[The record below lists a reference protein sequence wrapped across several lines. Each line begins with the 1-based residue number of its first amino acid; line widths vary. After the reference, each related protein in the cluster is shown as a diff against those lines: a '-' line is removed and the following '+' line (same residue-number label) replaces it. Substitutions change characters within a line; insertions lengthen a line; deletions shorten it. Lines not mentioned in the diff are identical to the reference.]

1 MDSFRDRLT
10 RAFEANRSLL
20 CVGLDPDPA
29 LMAIPDVDAFNR
41 AIVDAT
47 SDLVCAY
54 KPNLGFYE
62 ALGAD
67 GLRALWDT
75 IDHIRRAAP
84 SAIILADAKRGDI
97 ASSSVKYARALF
109 DVWGFDAATVNPYQ
123 GGDSLA
129 PFLEYGDRG
138 VFVLCRTSNRGA
150 GELQDLP
157 VDGVNGARPLYE
169 VVAERASAWNG
180 RGNVGL
186 VVGATYPEQLRRVRA
201 LCPDMPVLLPGV
213 GAQEGELRASV
224 NAGVD
229 GNGRGLIVSSSRSVL
244 YASSGNDFAE
254 AARAAAERLR
264 DEIDDILE
272 QDGLGPWTS

>member
-1 MDSFRDRLT
+1 MSSFRERLA
-10 RAFEANRSLL
+10 RAFDANRSLL

-29 LMAIPDVDAFNR
+29 LMAVPGVAEFNR

-67 GLRALWDT
+67 GLRALEET
-75 IDHIRRAAP
+75 VDHVRRAAP
-84 SAIILADAKRGDI
+84 SAVVIGDAKRGDM
-97 ASSSVKYARALF
+97 ASTSARYARALF
-109 DVWGFDAATVNPYQ
+109 DVWGFDAATVNPYL

-138 VFVLCRTSNRGA
+138 VFVLCRTSNPGA

-157 VDGVNGARPLYE
+157 VEGVRPVYE
-169 VVAERASAWNG
+169 AVAERAAAWNA

-213 GAQEGELRASV
+213 GAQGGDVRASV
-224 NAGVD
+224 SAGVD

-244 YASSGNDFAE
+244 YASSGADFAE
-254 AARAAAERLR
+254 AARAEAERLR
-264 DEIDDILE
+264 DEIDDALE
-272 QDGLGPWTS
+272 RDGLGPWTG

>member
-10 RAFEANRSLL
+10 RAFDANRSLL

-29 LMAIPDVDAFNR
+29 LMAVPDIAAFNR

-54 KPNLGFYE
+54 KPNLSFYE
-62 ALGAD
+62 ALGAE

-75 IDHIRRAAP
+75 IDHIRSAAP

-97 ASSSVKYARALF
+97 ASSSAKYARALF
-109 DVWGFDAATVNPYQ
+109 DVWGFDAATVNPYA

-150 GELQDLP
+150 GDLQDLP

-169 VVAERASAWNG
+169 VVAERASAWNE

-201 LCPDMPVLLPGV
+201 LCPGMPVLLPGV

-224 NAGVD
+224 DAGVD
-229 GNGRGLIVSSSRSVL
+229 GYGRGLIVSSSRSVL

-254 AARAAAERLR
+254 AARAAAGRLR
-264 DEIDDILE
+264 DEINDILE
-272 QDGLGPWTS
+272 RDGLGPWTS